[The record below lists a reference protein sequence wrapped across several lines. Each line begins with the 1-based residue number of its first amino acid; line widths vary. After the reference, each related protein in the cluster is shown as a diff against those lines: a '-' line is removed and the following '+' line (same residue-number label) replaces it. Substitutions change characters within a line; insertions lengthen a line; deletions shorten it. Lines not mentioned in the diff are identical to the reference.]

1 MKERIPSTNPVTT
14 VVKQSKEEVSEKPS
28 FATLIG
34 ALNKKF

>member
-1 MKERIPSTNPVTT
+1 MKDRMPSTKPVTSA
-14 VVKQSKEEVSEKPS
+14 VKQSKEEVVEKPS